1 MSEALTYKID
11 TFEGPLDLLLSL
23 IAKNKME
30 IADIRITVIFEQ
42 YMAYLDRM
50 KQMDMEIAGEFIVMA
65 SELMLIKSRMLLPK
79 PEDPDAEDPRA
90 RLAAALLAYRQAK
103 EAAAYLESQY
113 ACFSARYVKDED
125 EIPVDN
131 GDISQ
136 HDIQLL
142 QKALARLFSKKD
154 KEAPPPMTGINPIIK
169 KTVVPVSDKIRDVSR
184 RLSMNGTTPFLS
196 LFAEAQSKSEIVALF
211 MAVLSLIK
219 DGYVL
224 LEKRLAAASE
234 EEDALWDSV
243 EDYRYE
249 FYCTLNPEQAVP
261 EDYAGLF
268 EETGGGNPSSDETT
282 ERQLSDGQKGDT
294 E

>member
-103 EAAAYLESQY
+103 EAAAYLEGQY
-113 ACFSARYVKDED
+113 AYYSARYTKDED
-125 EIPVDN
+125 EVPVDS
-131 GDISQ
+131 GYISQ

-142 QKALARLFSKKD
+142 QKALARLFSRKD

-169 KTVVPVSDKIRDVSR
+169 KTVVPVSDKIRDVSH
-184 RLSMNGTTPFLS
+184 RLTVGGTTSFYPCLNRHNPKVRSSRCLS
-196 LFAEAQSKSEIVALF
+196 L
-211 MAVLSLIK
+211 
-219 DGYVL
+219 
-224 LEKRLAAASE
+224 
-234 EEDALWDSV
+234 
-243 EDYRYE
+243 
-249 FYCTLNPEQAVP
+249 CCH
-261 EDYAGLF
+261 
-268 EETGGGNPSSDETT
+268 
-282 ERQLSDGQKGDT
+282 
-294 E
+294 

>member
-79 PEDPDAEDPRA
+79 PEEPDAEDPRA
-90 RLAAALLAYRQAK
+90 KLAAALLAYRQAK
-103 EAAAYLESQY
+103 EAAAYLEEQY

-131 GDISQ
+131 GYISP
-136 HDIQLL
+136 HDIQQL
-142 QKALARLFSKKD
+142 QKALARLFSRKD

-184 RLSMNGTTPFLS
+184 RLTTNGTTPFLA
-196 LFAEAQSKSEIVALF
+196 LFAAAQSKSEIVALF

-224 LEKRLAAASE
+224 LEKRLAAA
-234 EEDALWDSV
+234 EEDADASWDSTV
-243 EDYRYE
+243 DYRYE
-249 FYCTLNPEQAVP
+249 FYCTLNPEQAIP
-261 EDYAGLF
+261 EDYAGLYD
-268 EETGGGNPSSDETT
+268 ENGGGDTAPTETT
-282 ERQLSDGQKGDT
+282 DSQKGDT

>member
-1 MSEALTYKID
+1 MSDALTYKID
-11 TFEGPLDLLLSL
+11 TFEGPLDLLLTL

-103 EAAAYLESQY
+103 EAAAYLEGQY
-113 ACFSARYVKDED
+113 SYYSARYTKDED
-125 EIPVDN
+125 EVPADS
-131 GDISQ
+131 GDIAQ
-136 HDIQLL
+136 HDILLL

-154 KEAPPPMTGINPIIK
+154 TVAPPPMTGINPLIK
-169 KTVVPVSDKIRDVSR
+169 KTIVPVSDKIREVAH
-184 RLSMNGTTPFLS
+184 RLTMSGTTPFLD
-196 LFAEAQSKSEIVALF
+196 LFDRVTSKSEIVALF
-211 MAVLSLIK
+211 MAVLSLVK

-224 LEKRLAAASE
+224 LEKRLAVQTP
-234 EEDALWDSV
+234 EDDAALWDNV

-249 FYCTLNPEQAVP
+249 FFCSINPEQAIP
-261 EDYAGLF
+261 EDYAGLYD
-268 EETGGGNPSSDETT
+268 EDGALQNSDEPT
-282 ERQLSDGQKGDT
+282 ETQKEQDRG
-294 E
+294 

>member
-79 PEDPDAEDPRA
+79 AEDPEAEDPRA

-103 EAAAYLESQY
+103 EAAEYLEAQY
-113 ACFSARYVKDED
+113 SFFSARYTKDED
-125 EIPVDN
+125 EIPADT
-131 GDISQ
+131 GDIAQ

-142 QKALARLFSKKD
+142 QRALARLFSKKD
-154 KEAPPPMTGINPIIK
+154 KEAPPPMPGINPIIK
-169 KTVVPVSDKIRDVSR
+169 KTVVPVSDKIREVSG
-184 RLSMNGTTPFLS
+184 RLSLGGTMPFLA
-196 LFAEAQSKSEIVALF
+196 LFERAESKSEIVALF

-224 LEKRLAAASE
+224 LEKRLSALT
-234 EEDALWDSV
+234 EEDEPLWDSV
-243 EDYRYE
+243 EEYHYE
-249 FYCTLNPEQAVP
+249 FYCTINPEQPVP
-261 EDYAGLF
+261 EDYAGLYDDGF
-268 EETGGGNPSSDETT
+268 ASPAESDEHHDSQ
-282 ERQLSDGQKGDT
+282 EGDT

>member
-65 SELMLIKSRMLLPK
+65 SELMLIKSRLLLPK
-79 PEDPDAEDPRA
+79 AEDPEAEDPRA

-103 EAAAYLESQY
+103 EAAEYLEAQY
-113 ACFSARYVKDED
+113 SYFSARYTKDED
-125 EIPVDN
+125 EIPADT
-131 GDISQ
+131 GDIAQ

-142 QKALARLFSKKD
+142 QRALARLFSKKD
-154 KEAPPPMTGINPIIK
+154 KEAPPPMTGITPIIK
-169 KTVVPVSDKIRDVSR
+169 KTVVPVSDKIREVSG
-184 RLSMNGTTPFLS
+184 RLTLGGTMPFS
-196 LFAEAQSKSEIVALF
+196 ELFERAESKSEIVALF

-224 LEKRLAAASE
+224 LEKRLSATV
-234 EEDALWDSV
+234 EEDEPFWDSV
-243 EDYRYE
+243 EEYHYE
-249 FYCTLNPEQAVP
+249 FYCTINPEQPVP
-261 EDYAGLF
+261 EDYAGLYDDDF
-268 EETGGGNPSSDETT
+268 ASPSESDEHHD
-282 ERQLSDGQKGDT
+282 SQKGDA

>member
-79 PEDPDAEDPRA
+79 AEDPEAEDPRA

-103 EAAAYLESQY
+103 EAAEYLEAQY
-113 ACFSARYVKDED
+113 SFFSARYTKDED
-125 EIPVDN
+125 KIPADT
-131 GDISQ
+131 GDIAQ

-142 QKALARLFSKKD
+142 QRALARLFSKKD

-169 KTVVPVSDKIRDVSR
+169 KTVVPVSDKIREVSG
-184 RLSMNGTTPFLS
+184 RLSLGGTMPFLA
-196 LFAEAQSKSEIVALF
+196 LFERAESKSEIVALF

-224 LEKRLAAASE
+224 LEKRLSAIT
-234 EEDALWDSV
+234 EEDEPLWDSV
-243 EDYRYE
+243 EEYHYE
-249 FYCTLNPEQAVP
+249 FYCTINPEQPVP
-261 EDYAGLF
+261 EDYAGLYDDGF
-268 EETGGGNPSSDETT
+268 VSPAESDEHHDSQ
-282 ERQLSDGQKGDT
+282 EGDT

>member
-103 EAAAYLESQY
+103 EAAAYLEGQY
-113 ACFSARYVKDED
+113 AYFSARYTKDED
-125 EIPVDN
+125 EIPADS
-131 GDISQ
+131 GDVAQ

-142 QKALARLFSKKD
+142 QRALARLFSKKD

-169 KTVVPVSDKIRDVSR
+169 KTVVPVSDKIREVSG
-184 RLSMNGTTPFLS
+184 RLSLGGTMPFLA
-196 LFAEAQSKSEIVALF
+196 LFERAESKSEIVALF

-224 LEKRLAAASE
+224 LEKRLSAISE
-234 EEDALWDSV
+234 EDEPLWDSV
-243 EDYRYE
+243 EAYHYE
-249 FYCTLNPEQAVP
+249 FYCTINPEQPVP
-261 EDYAGLF
+261 EDYAGLYDDGF
-268 EETGGGNPSSDETT
+268 VSPTESDEHHDNQ
-282 ERQLSDGQKGDT
+282 EGDA

>member
-1 MSEALTYKID
+1 MIEALTYKID

-103 EAAAYLESQY
+103 EAAAYLEGQY
-113 ACFSARYVKDED
+113 AYYSARYTKDED
-125 EIPVDN
+125 EVPVDS
-131 GDISQ
+131 GYISQ

-142 QKALARLFSKKD
+142 QKALARLFSRKD

-169 KTVVPVSDKIRDVSR
+169 KTVVPVSDKIRDVSH
-184 RLSMNGTTPFLS
+184 RLTVGGTTSFLS
-196 LFAEAQSKSEIVALF
+196 LFEQAQSKSEIVALF
-211 MAVLSLIK
+211 IAVLSLIK

-224 LEKRLAAASE
+224 LEKRLAAVPE
-234 EEDALWDSV
+234 DEDALWDSTA
-243 EDYRYE
+243 DYQYE

-261 EDYAGLF
+261 EDYAGLYDEDGSGG
-268 EETGGGNPSSDETT
+268 EESPEKTT
-282 ERQLSDGQKGDT
+282 DSQKGDT

>member
-1 MSEALTYKID
+1 MEALTYRID
-11 TFEGPLDLLLSL
+11 QFEGPLDLLLTL
-23 IAKNKME
+23 IQKNKVNIE
-30 IADIRITVIFEQ
+30 DIPIALICDQ
-42 YMAYLDRM
+42 YLEYIKAA
-50 KQMDMEIAGEFIVMA
+50 QNMDMELAGEFIVMA

-113 ACFSARYVKDED
+113 ACFSARYVNDED

-243 EDYRYE
+243 EEYRYE

-268 EETGGGNPSSDETT
+268 DETGGGNPSSDETT
-282 ERQLSDGQKGDT
+282 DSQKGDT

>member
-79 PEDPDAEDPRA
+79 AEDPEAEDPRA

-103 EAAAYLESQY
+103 EAAEYLEAQY
-113 ACFSARYVKDED
+113 SFFSARYTKDED
-125 EIPVDN
+125 EIPADT
-131 GDISQ
+131 GDIAQ

-142 QKALARLFSKKD
+142 QRALARLFSKKD

-169 KTVVPVSDKIRDVSR
+169 KTVVPVSDKIREVSG
-184 RLSMNGTTPFLS
+184 RLSLGGTMPFLA
-196 LFAEAQSKSEIVALF
+196 LFERAESKSEIVALF

-224 LEKRLAAASE
+224 LEKRLSAIT
-234 EEDALWDSV
+234 EEDEPLWDSV
-243 EDYRYE
+243 EEYHYE
-249 FYCTLNPEQAVP
+249 FYCTINPEQPVP
-261 EDYAGLF
+261 EDYAGLYDDGF
-268 EETGGGNPSSDETT
+268 ASLAASDEHHDSQ
-282 ERQLSDGQKGDT
+282 EGDT